1 MTNEFITITLKDFLF
16 NAGVVGFIKVL
27 RYENFNLEEQE
38 HGNTVKIPVSML
50 ENFHENYIKTMLD
63 TFQDETLY
71 QSLIA
76 QYEIFS
82 ESRPEDISREDYENY
97 IKKLSDKLTSASYK
111 SGYQIIQEKGDN
123 FDVISK
129 VKMLKDEKD
138 IVKSMNIC
146 KELIQYMKKHRDI
159 LCMKDIIYTKI
170 NMFWQGVAFLNTSN
184 AKKDI
189 KECYYGDFVQP
200 ALQYLERKNKGLL
213 QCIQCGNPIN
223 TSIGRGMSWL
233 NDVGIDIAR
242 KRSHF
247 WNFNPD
253 TYICPI
259 CALVYSCVPL
269 GFTIVGPE
277 AIFINNNESIHELV
291 AEKNIF
297 ERGGDKYTTSNQLY
311 YSVLYSFIDDATQ
324 EQTKEIQNIQII
336 RRISIDMETGKYI
349 FNTLSKPLLEILKA
363 CRINF
368 RNLLNWTFKDKD
380 NYINVYQEVID
391 NFFSGRNQYAL
402 VHTILQK
409 VFTENLKA
417 PYLKDILQI
426 QRRRMRRFYSEE
438 GGSGVMYITQKEFNA
453 AYNEGMRI
461 REQYAKMIFEAKGGK
476 DEKDKDS
483 KINESLRSFVYPL
496 LLSLKTKDKAK
507 FNDTMFRFY
516 VGRSESIPKIL
527 VEMQL
532 SDEKFQMLGY
542 TFVAGLQGKSLDSGK
557 DIENNEIN
565 EEVD

>member
-1 MTNEFITITLKDFLF
+1 
-16 NAGVVGFIKVL
+16 
-27 RYENFNLEEQE
+27 
-38 HGNTVKIPVSML
+38 
-50 ENFHENYIKTMLD
+50 
-63 TFQDETLY
+63 
-71 QSLIA
+71 
-76 QYEIFS
+76 
-82 ESRPEDISREDYENY
+82 
-97 IKKLSDKLTSASYK
+97 
-111 SGYQIIQEKGDN
+111 
-123 FDVISK
+123 
-129 VKMLKDEKD
+129 
-138 IVKSMNIC
+138 
-146 KELIQYMKKHRDI
+146 MKKHRDI

-189 KECYYGDFVQP
+189 KECYYRDFVQP